1 MSFDT
6 AIKIIEKEMN
16 LDDGIETIEFD
27 FFGGEPLLEFD
38 LIKSIIEYVKT
49 KEYKKSFIFFI
60 TTNGVLL
67 NKERKAWLK
76 ENTDILQMALSYD
89 GTNLM
94 QDINR
99 NNSSSLI
106 DIKFFEETYPLQ
118 GFKMTVSDKTLP
130 NLAEGVMYLENF
142 NLEISCNLA
151 YGIDWNKKE
160 NEEIYERELMKLIN
174 HYLSHPEI
182 KPCALLDIK
191 RLKGL
196 TCSDTRA
203 LRHCGAG
210 WAMKSYDYDGTFY
223 PC

>member
-1 MSFDT
+1 MEKRESIKVKSITLVVTHQCNLRCIYCYEKHKDKNVMSFDT

-67 NKERKAWLK
+67 NKERKVWLK

-142 NLEISCNLA
+142 NLEIYSF
-151 YGIDWNKKE
+151 E
-160 NEEIYERELMKLIN
+160 
-174 HYLSHPEI
+174 P
-182 KPCALLDIK
+182 
-191 RLKGL
+191 
-196 TCSDTRA
+196 
-203 LRHCGAG
+203 
-210 WAMKSYDYDGTFY
+210 
-223 PC
+223 